1 MGNTFDNEERMR
13 MRVAIAGGGI
23 GGLVLARA
31 LEGHG
36 IDAEVY
42 EQADE
47 LREIGAAVALS
58 ANGVREL
65 ERLGIGTELAEIS
78 AVPSSLCV
86 RDQDGTLISRD
97 AMAEDE
103 IYPRSFG
110 APYYGVHR
118 VPLLNLLARDVAP
131 TRIHLGHRVV
141 AADAEGALRFA
152 DGSSACAD
160 VVVGADGVHSAVRQA
175 LPFGGRPRFSGT
187 IGYRGLVE
195 RKAVPSLPEPSAIQ
209 FWAGPGAHLL
219 HYPIADGEIINF
231 LAVARVPEWTADS
244 WMAPCD
250 PRESAERFA
259 GWHLAVQEMVGA
271 VQESARWALHDHSVL
286 EHWHIDRTVLI
297 GDAAHAMLPHQ
308 GQGANQTIED
318 AVALAEHLASADT
331 ASVPTALA
339 NYEDQRRDRTARVQ
353 AWSRRTADVLHL
365 AEDDV
370 DRRNVAF
377 ADVPDQLAWIHGH
390 DARAAAQA
398 SIERAAYPAVG
409 SIER

>member
-1 MGNTFDNEERMR
+1 

-31 LEGHG
+31 LERLGV
-36 IDAEVY
+36 DADVY

-78 AVPSSLCV
+78 AAPSSLCV
-86 RDQDGTLISRD
+86 RDQDGTLISRE
-97 AMAEDE
+97 AMAEDDA
-103 IYPRSFG
+103 YLRAFG

-131 TRIHLGHRVV
+131 ARIHLGHRVV
-141 AADAEGALRFA
+141 AAEADGSLRFA
-152 DGSSACAD
+152 DGSTARAD

-175 LPFGGRPRFSGT
+175 LPFGGAQRFSGT
-187 IGYRGLVE
+187 VGYRGLVE
-195 RKAVPSLPEPSAIQ
+195 RSAVPSLPEPSAIQ

-250 PRESAERFA
+250 PQESAERFT
-259 GWHLAVQEMVGA
+259 GWHSAVQEMVGA
-271 VQESARWALHDHSVL
+271 VQESARWALHDRSVL
-286 EHWHIDRTVLI
+286 DRWHIDRTVLI

-339 NYEDQRRDRTARVQ
+339 SYEDQRRDRTARVQ

-365 AEDDV
+365 AADDV
-370 DRRNVAF
+370 DRRDAAF
-377 ADVPDQLAWIHGH
+377 DDVPDQLGWIHGH
-390 DARAAAQA
+390 DARAAARE

-409 SIER
+409 SSKR